1 MELDELKASWQ
12 RLDRRVQELTV
23 INRRLSL
30 DAAIR
35 KARWRLAPLLAS
47 AAANVLIG
55 AFFAVAS
62 ASFIGAH
69 RDALV
74 ALIPAVVLLAT
85 SLAYLVVGAGRLT
98 LALRIDFS
106 GPVLEIQ
113 RSLAAMQ
120 KWEAWSFF
128 AMWTGCSLLPLAML
142 FAIIIAT
149 QGVASWKQMPGVF
162 VANAIVWIAAGVVP
176 LLAYL
181 VSHRRRG
188 KFAARVEAFLTSHS
202 VAQAKATL
210 AEIDE
215 FAEK

>member
-23 INRRLSL
+23 INRGLSL

-35 KARWRLAPLLAS
+35 KARWRLAPLLAG
-47 AAANVLIG
+47 AAANFLIG

-69 RDALV
+69 RDALA
-74 ALIPAVVLLAT
+74 ALIPAVVLFAT

-149 QGVASWKQMPGVF
+149 HGVASWKQMPGVV
-162 VANAIVWIAAGVVP
+162 VANAIVWITAGVVP

-181 VSHRRRG
+181 VSRRRQG
-188 KFAARVEAFLTSHS
+188 KFAARVETFLTSHS

>member
-12 RLDRRVQELTV
+12 RLDRRVQALTA

-30 DAAIR
+30 DAAIH
-35 KARWRLAPLLAS
+35 KARWRFAPLLAS
-47 AAANVLIG
+47 AAGNVLIG
-55 AFFAVAS
+55 ACFAVAS
-62 ASFIGAH
+62 ASFISAH
-69 RDALV
+69 RDARAALV
-74 ALIPAVVLLAT
+74 PAAVLLAT
-85 SLAYLVVGAGRLT
+85 SLAYLVVGAGRLV
-98 LALRIDFS
+98 LARRIDFS
-106 GPVLEIQ
+106 RPVLEIQ

-149 QGVASWKQMPGVF
+149 HGVTSWERMPGVV
-162 VANAIVWIAAGVVP
+162 VANAILWIAAGVVP

-181 VSHRRRG
+181 VSRRRQG

-202 VAQAKATL
+202 ITQARAVL

-215 FAEK
+215 FAES

>member
-12 RLDRRVQELTV
+12 RLDQRVQDLTV

-69 RDALV
+69 RDALA
-74 ALIPAVVLLAT
+74 ALVPAVVLLAT

-106 GPVLEIQ
+106 GPVLDIQ

-149 QGVASWKQMPGVF
+149 HGVTSWKQMPGVV

-181 VSHRRRG
+181 VSRRRQG